1 MDLLSGIISAP
12 SDTFSNRMIK
22 RRETSM
28 SSGVMIG
35 TPAEQVAEHGV
46 GGIIQRLQMPDLE
59 IFFENQVREILKEA
73 ARIPGAHDQAVAIR
87 QV

>member
-1 MDLLSGIISAP
+1 
-12 SDTFSNRMIK
+12 
-22 RRETSM
+22 M

-59 IFFENQVREILKEA
+59 VFFENQVREILKEA
-73 ARIPGAHDQAVAIR
+73 ARIPGTHHQAVTIR
-87 QV
+87 QVYSDDIRLT